1 MIPII
6 LSGGS
11 GTRLWPLSRKMYPK
25 QFLSLLHDETMLQK
39 TLSRLDGLEHIAP
52 IVVCNDEH
60 RFIVAEQAR
69 QIGIEDLSIILEPF
83 GKNTAPAIA
92 VAAIHAAE
100 LADDPVLLVLSADH
114 EITDE
119 KAFCGAVRQAQPLAD
134 AGKLVT
140 FGIVP
145 TNAAT
150 GYGYIKRG
158 EAEGNGFV
166 VDQFVEKPDP
176 DTAEE
181 YLATG
186 EYYWNSGMFM
196 FKAQAYLKELEKFKP
211 DMVTNCRRAVGN
223 IREDIG
229 FLRLDPQAFGKCES
243 DSIDYAVMEKTD
255 LACVVPMDAGWSDIG
270 SWSSLWDQ
278 AKKDKAGNTTQGDVI
293 TTNTENSFV
302 HAESRLVATVGIK
315 DLVIVETHDVV
326 LVADREQA
334 QEVKQIVEQLKEEQ
348 REEENFHRIVYRPW
362 GSFDSVDEGDRY
374 KVKRITVSPGARLS
388 KQKHH
393 HRAEHWVVVKGTA
406 RVFRND
412 EIFDLHENES
422 VFIPVGATHY
432 IENPGNIPLEI
443 IEVQSGSYLGEDD
456 IVRFDDIY
464 GRCDP

>member
-25 QFLSLLHDETMLQK
+25 QFLSLLHDQTMLQM
-39 TLSRLDGLEHIAP
+39 TLSRLDGLEHTAP
-52 IVVCNDEH
+52 TVVCNNEH

-92 VAAIHAAE
+92 VAAIHATG
-100 LADDPVLLVLSADH
+100 LAQDPVLLVLSADH
-114 EITDE
+114 EIADE
-119 KAFCGAVRQAQPLAD
+119 KAFRDAVTQALPLAE

-158 EAEGNGFV
+158 EAEGNGFI
-166 VDQFVEKPDP
+166 VDQFVEKPDR

-181 YLATG
+181 YLTTG
-186 EYYWNSGMFM
+186 DYYWNSGMFM
-196 FKAQAYLKELEKFKP
+196 FKAQTYLQELDKFKP
-211 DMVTNCRRAVGN
+211 DM
-223 IREDIG
+223 IRHCQLAIANLQEDIG
-229 FLRLDPQAFGKCES
+229 FLRLDPDAFANCEPE
-243 DSIDYAVMEKTD
+243 SIDYAVMEKTD

-270 SWSSLWDQ
+270 NWSSLWDQ
-278 AKKDKAGNTTQGDVI
+278 GEKDEAGNTVHGDVI

-302 HAESRLVATVGIK
+302 HAESRLVATVGVK
-315 DLVIVETHDVV
+315 DLVIVETHDAV
-326 LVADREQA
+326 LVADKEQA
-334 QEVKQIVEQLKEEQ
+334 QEVKQIVEQLKGEQ
-348 REEENFHRIVYRPW
+348 RGEENFHRIVYRPW

-422 VFIPVGATHY
+422 VFIPIGATHY
-432 IENPGNIPLEI
+432 IENPGNIPLDI

-464 GRCDP
+464 GRSDP

>member
-1 MIPII
+1 
-6 LSGGS
+6 
-11 GTRLWPLSRKMYPK
+11 MYPK
-25 QFLSLLHDETMLQK
+25 QFLSLLHNETMLQK
-39 TLSRLDGLEHIAP
+39 TLTRLDGLEHTDP

-69 QIGIEDLSIILEPF
+69 QISIENLSIILEPF

-92 VAAIHAAE
+92 VAAIHALE

-119 KAFCGAVRQAQPLAD
+119 KAFCDAVRQAQPLAE

-158 EAEGNGFV
+158 CTEGNGFI
-166 VDQFVEKPDP
+166 VDQFVEKPDL
-176 DTAEE
+176 DTAKE

-211 DMVTNCRRAVGN
+211 DMVTNCQRAVGK

-229 FLRLDPQAFGKCES
+229 FLRLDPEAFGKCES

-278 AKKDKAGNTTQGDVI
+278 GKKDKAGNTTHGDVI

-302 HAESRLVATVGIK
+302 HAESRLVATVGVK
-315 DLVIVETHDVV
+315 DLVIVETHDAV
-326 LVADREQA
+326 LVADKAQA
-334 QEVKQIVEQLKEEQ
+334 QEVKQIVEQLKGEQ

-422 VFIPVGATHY
+422 VFIPIGATHY
-432 IENPGNIPLEI
+432 IENPGNIPLDI

-464 GRCDP
+464 GRSGQ